1 MRPKTDAAIYRPDLG
16 QAVMEY
22 EEGPS
27 MAFIGPRVMPVF
39 RTANNAGTYPVIPKE
54 ALLDAGDDDRAPRGT
69 YNRDDW
75 DYERGTYQTAEKGRE
90 ELLDDSER
98 ELFDQ
103 EQQGMAEFIST
114 KRAHDKIMRA
124 AERRIAAMT
133 FNSSNFSANSI
144 TTEWDTAASCTPIT
158 DVKDAVAAFRL
169 QCGMLP
175 DALILSYNGFLDAKH
190 SDQVTSQL
198 KYTFP
203 GIDLANMTSVQ
214 LAQALGVSEVLVGGG
229 VYNSAG
235 KGLDATIASLWDDE
249 YAALIKISNGPDI
262 TQPGFGRTFLWTEDS
277 PSNPIVESYREET
290 RRSDVFRVRH
300 HIDEAFITSK
310 NTSGT
315 VVSNIAAAC
324 MYLMDNMHT

>member
-1 MRPKTDAAIYRPDLG
+1 
-16 QAVMEY
+16 
-22 EEGPS
+22 
-27 MAFIGPRVMPVF
+27 
-39 RTANNAGTYPVIPKE
+39 
-54 ALLDAGDDDRAPRGT
+54 
-69 YNRDDW
+69 
-75 DYERGTYQTAEKGRE
+75 
-90 ELLDDSER
+90 
-98 ELFDQ
+98 
-103 EQQGMAEFIST
+103 
-114 KRAHDKIMRA
+114 
-124 AERRIAAMT
+124 
-133 FNSSNFSANSI
+133 
-144 TTEWDTAASCTPIT
+144 
-158 DVKDAVAAFRL
+158 
-169 QCGMLP
+169 MLP